1 MFDLLKAAIL
11 GIVEGLTEFLPIS
24 STGHLIVAADLL
36 NFEGDAAS
44 TFEIFI
50 QLGAVLAVLWYYRR
64 DLLAQAR
71 ALPTDRATQRFW
83 LNVII
88 AFLPAAAIGFLLH
101 DWIKEVL
108 FSPAVVAVSLIAGGL
123 IFLLIEA
130 KPPAST
136 VHDLADVTPK
146 QAATIGI
153 AQIFSMIPGVS
164 RSGATIVGGFLSGLD
179 RPTAVAFSFYLALPT
194 LGLATLFDL
203 VTNLDRLT
211 RNDLVLMAV
220 GLVFAFITSLLVIGW
235 LLRYVAGHTFRI
247 FGYYRIIAGVAILVW
262 LAVR

>member
-1 MFDLLKAAIL
+1 
-11 GIVEGLTEFLPIS
+11 
-24 STGHLIVAADLL
+24 
-36 NFEGDAAS
+36 
-44 TFEIFI
+44 
-50 QLGAVLAVLWYYRR
+50 
-64 DLLAQAR
+64 
-71 ALPTDRATQRFW
+71 
-83 LNVII
+83 
-88 AFLPAAAIGFLLH
+88 
-101 DWIKEVL
+101 
-108 FSPAVVAVSLIAGGL
+108 
-123 IFLLIEA
+123 
-130 KPPAST
+130 
-136 VHDLADVTPK
+136 VTPK